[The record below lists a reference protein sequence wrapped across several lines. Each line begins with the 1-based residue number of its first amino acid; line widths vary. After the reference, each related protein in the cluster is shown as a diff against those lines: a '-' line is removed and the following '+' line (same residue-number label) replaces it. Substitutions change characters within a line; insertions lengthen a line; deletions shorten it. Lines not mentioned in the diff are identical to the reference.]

1 MASSVFFTS
10 SYTVFLNASVACSSP
25 GSIIAAFC
33 STRSEEHTSELQSRL
48 HLVCRLLL
56 GTKDQTFEL
65 RTQLH
70 LVPHHLPDTQNST
83 SRAHRVLEARRL
95 LVAPLPTAHPS
106 IFHRDPPQDAAAV

>member
-56 GTKDQTFEL
+56 GTKDQTTEI
-65 RTQLH
+65 QA
-70 LVPHHLPDTQNST
+70 QQY
-83 SRAHRVLEARRL
+83 L
-95 LVAPLPTAHPS
+95 LCSLSLPTSSLDLAQLSGLSASRITTLSDDTSNRPSRTSSSTARSSAH
-106 IFHRDPPQDAAAV
+106 